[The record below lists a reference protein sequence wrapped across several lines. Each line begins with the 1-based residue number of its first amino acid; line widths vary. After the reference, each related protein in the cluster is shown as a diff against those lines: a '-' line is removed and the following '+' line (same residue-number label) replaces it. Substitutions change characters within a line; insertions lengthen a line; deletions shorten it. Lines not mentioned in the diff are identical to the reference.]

1 MTEAGDVM
9 EHGSK
14 QGDSLGDGGKH
25 GDRGEGGKHGD
36 RGEGGKH
43 GDREVTH
50 GSSWRTRERKPPPP
64 PPPRIAAV
72 MR

>member
-14 QGDSLGDGGKH
+14 QGDSLGD
-25 GDRGEGGKHGD
+25 GGKHGD